1 MSITFRRLQVFVA
14 AARDGNFRRTAERL
28 GISEPSVSA
37 QVHAL
42 ENHLGYLLFDRRRG
56 ATSTLSEEGVLFL
69 TRARDLLSAEEAL
82 AADRYTAA
90 PVEPAIL
97 KLSVGPILLDMRIK
111 PALSEF
117 HERHPNISLEFV
129 PFNST
134 DVSER
139 SVRSG
144 AVDGILYTG
153 GPPPQTRTHTEIL
166 TRVSCSVYAPASM
179 DIRAAR
185 MTGALADLPF
195 IMPPKHYPLSKWFD
209 AQLASIGQ
217 RPRNVVARPPYMEV
231 TRQMTV
237 AGLGLA
243 MLFDEHASALV
254 ESGRLKCVRAMPVP
268 AYRVM
273 MLGRRALQPNVSPA
287 VAFLRRV
294 ACTPHIPAVSPA
306 RHASLQFVGA

>member
-1 MSITFRRLQVFVA
+1 MSLTFRRLEVFVA

-37 QVHAL
+37 QIHAL
-42 ENHLGYLLFDRRRG
+42 ESHLGYLLFDRRRG

-82 AADRYTAA
+82 AADRHA
-90 PVEPAIL
+90 PGPIEPSIL
-97 KLSVGPILLDMRIK
+97 KLSVGPLLLEARIK
-111 PALSEF
+111 PALAEF
-117 HERHPNISLEFV
+117 HERHPDIALEFV

-144 AVDGILYTG
+144 AIDGLLYTG
-153 GPPPQTRTHTEIL
+153 GPPAQARSHTEIL
-166 TRVSCSVYAPASM
+166 TRVSCSVYGPASV
-179 DIRAAR
+179 DVSAAR
-185 MTGALADLPF
+185 QPGALANLPF

-231 TRQMTV
+231 ARQMTV
-237 AGLGLA
+237 AGQGLA
-243 MLFDEHASALV
+243 VLFDEHAADLV
-254 ESGRLKCVRAMPVP
+254 ESGRLKLVRQMPVA

-287 VAFLRRV
+287 LTFLRRV
-294 ACTPHIPAVSPA
+294 ACTNHVPVPVV
-306 RHASLQFVGA
+306 RHVALQLVGA

>member
-82 AADRYTAA
+82 AADRYAAA
-90 PVEPAIL
+90 PIEPSIL
-97 KLSVGPILLDMRIK
+97 KLSVGPILLEARIK

-117 HERHPNISLEFV
+117 HDRHPNISLEFI

-139 SVRSG
+139 AVRNG
-144 AVDGILYTG
+144 AIDGLLYTG
-153 GPPPQTRTHTEIL
+153 GPPPQTRSHTEIL
-166 TRVSCSVYAPASM
+166 TRVSCSVYAPPSIDA
-179 DIRAAR
+179 RAAR
-185 MTGALADLPF
+185 LPGALAELPF
-195 IMPPKHYPLSKWFD
+195 ILPPKHYPLCKWFE
-209 AQLASIGQ
+209 AQLANMSQ

-231 TRQMTV
+231 ARQMTV
-237 AGLGLA
+237 NGLGLA
-243 MLFDEHASALV
+243 VLFDEHAAPFV
-254 ESGRLKCVRAMPVP
+254 ESGRLTVVRPMPVA

-273 MLGRRALQPNVSPA
+273 MLGRRALQPNVAPA
-287 VAFLRRV
+287 LAFLRRV
-294 ACTPHIPAVSPA
+294 ACTPHIPVPAA
-306 RHASLQFVGA
+306 RHVSLQVVGA

>member
-1 MSITFRRLQVFVA
+1 MSLTFRRLEVFVA

-37 QVHAL
+37 QIHAL
-42 ENHLGYLLFDRRRG
+42 ESHLGYLLFDRRRG
-56 ATSTLSEEGVLFL
+56 ATSRLSEKGSLFL
-69 TRARDLLSAEEAL
+69 TRARELLSAEEAL
-82 AADRYTAA
+82 AADRNTPA

-97 KLSVGPILLDMRIK
+97 KLSVGPLLLEARIK

-129 PFNST
+129 PFDST

-139 SVRSG
+139 SVRRG
-144 AVDGILYTG
+144 AVDGLLYTS
-153 GPPPQTRTHTEIL
+153 GPPPQTRSHTEII
-166 TRVSCSVYAPASM
+166 TRVSCSVYGPVTV
-179 DIRAAR
+179 DLK
-185 MTGALADLPF
+185 ALRQAGGFADLPF
-195 IMPPKHYPLSKWFD
+195 ILPPTHFPLSKWFD

-231 TRQMTV
+231 AREMTI
-237 AGLGLA
+237 AGQGLA
-243 MLFDEHASALV
+243 VLFDEQVAEHV
-254 ESGRLKCVRAMPVP
+254 ESGRIKRIRAMPVA

-287 VAFLRRV
+287 LAFLRGA
-294 ACTPHIPAVSPA
+294 ACTPAITRDSALAPSGDTIAA
-306 RHASLQFVGA
+306 

>member
-37 QVHAL
+37 QIHAL

-69 TRARDLLSAEEAL
+69 ARARDLLSAEEEL
-82 AADRYTAA
+82 AAGRNEPA
-90 PVEPAIL
+90 PIEPAIL
-97 KLSVGPILLDMRIK
+97 KLSVGPILLEARFK
-111 PALSEF
+111 PALPEF
-117 HERHPNISLEFV
+117 HERHPAISLEFV

-139 SVRSG
+139 AIRTGVI
-144 AVDGILYTG
+144 DGLLYTG
-153 GPPPQTRTHTEIL
+153 GPPPQTRSHTEIL
-166 TRVSCSVYAPASM
+166 TRVSCSVYGPASV
-179 DIRAAR
+179 DVKATRLP
-185 MTGALADLPF
+185 GSLADLPF
-195 IMPPKHYPLSKWFD
+195 IMPPRHYPLSKWFE

-231 TRQMTV
+231 ARQMIM
-237 AGLGLA
+237 AGQGLA
-243 MLFDEHASALV
+243 VLFDEHAADYV
-254 ESGRLKCVRAMPVP
+254 ESGQLKRIRSMPVA

-273 MLGRRALQPNVSPA
+273 MLGRRALQPQVSPA
-287 VAFLRRV
+287 LAFLRRV
-294 ACTPHIPAVSPA
+294 ACTPTASRPRVQ
-306 RHASLQFVGA
+306 HAGVQLAGA